1 MGKKK
6 ISVDSIPINIV
17 DIEGQYYVNI
27 TDIAKRKGDRP
38 DIVISAWM
46 RTRTTL
52 NFLYT
57 WENFN
62 NKQFKPYKSGK
73 YKGFE
78 SVMMEFIDPGFSMY
92 PTKWIDYTNAKG
104 LVVKRGRYGGSFAHE
119 MIALEFASYISAEF
133 KFYMIDEFKRLK
145 TDEGKSL
152 GAPWSIRREMAKINT
167 AILDQAIRERL
178 VPPQLAFTKKEQ
190 AFFASE
196 KDMINLIVFGMTA
209 REWKKSNPIKK
220 GNQRDHATTDELTV
234 IANLESL
241 DARLLKWDCE
251 RPLREDILMQTA
263 IDQFSI
269 LGNNKAAKRLQANL
283 DKQDGLLE

>member
-1 MGKKK
+1 MCFLRMAFWRRGLATNRVNLAR
-6 ISVDSIPINIV
+6 ILILLNSVT
-17 DIEGQYYVNI
+17 YF
-27 TDIAKRKGDRP
+27 
-38 DIVISAWM
+38 
-46 RTRTTL
+46 TL
-52 NFLYT
+52 T
-57 WENFN
+57 
-62 NKQFKPYKSGK
+62 
-73 YKGFE
+73 
-78 SVMMEFIDPGFSMY
+78 
-92 PTKWIDYTNAKG
+92 
-104 LVVKRGRYGGSFAHE
+104 LVHLAC
-119 MIALEFASYISAEF
+119 LP
-133 KFYMIDEFKRLK
+133 IDEFKRLK
-145 TDEGKSL
+145 IDEGKSL

-269 LGNNKAAKRLQANL
+269 LGNNKAAKRLQATL